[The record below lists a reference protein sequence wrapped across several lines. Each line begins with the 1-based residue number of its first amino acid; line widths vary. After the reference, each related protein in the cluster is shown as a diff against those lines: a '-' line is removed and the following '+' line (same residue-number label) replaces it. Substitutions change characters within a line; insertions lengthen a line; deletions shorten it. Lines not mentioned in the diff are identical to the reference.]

1 MKQLEA
7 MNEHVVVLYQSLID
21 QETGQRGYSLSK
33 NEAFLEPFYAGT
45 ETFQQTSE
53 KLKQDIT
60 IFPSVSKS
68 VTALMTSGEKWN
80 SEYGNVQIK
89 IIEDNK
95 LIPHEV
101 LDNSKMAFDNIR
113 LLYKEVTNEIR
124 LLKSEM
130 EERSQN
136 RVMIILTVFCFGI
149 LLMLVLAVFYIIWHL
164 TNLVQPIV
172 ELEQSV
178 TSYSNKDFT
187 VKVPEYHKDDE
198 LGRLIIGIERMR
210 TELKEKFFTL
220 ESIAYKDGLTGI
232 NNRRTADYYLTKFI
246 EKAPMEND
254 LSIIL
259 IDIDHFKNFND
270 KYGHLEGDRVLKHIA
285 SVLEKNVKTFD
296 VLARFGGEEFIL
308 ILPKTKYPCAL
319 NVAERLRKAI
329 EMEPLGTYQIR
340 ASFGV
345 TTFEKGDTYT
355 SFIHKADEALY
366 KAKAN
371 GRNQVELKLTNIEAQ
386 NQN

>member
-7 MNEHVVVLYQSLID
+7 MNEHVLVLYQSLID

-33 NEAFLEPFYAGT
+33 NDAFLEPFYLGT
-45 ETFQQTSE
+45 TTFQQTSE
-53 KLKQDIT
+53 KLKQDII

-68 VTALMTSGEKWN
+68 ITTLITSGEIWI
-80 SEYGNVQIK
+80 SEYGDVQIK
-89 IIEDNK
+89 VIKDNK
-95 LIPHEV
+95 LISNDV
-101 LDNSKMAFDNIR
+101 LDNSKMAFDHIR
-113 LLYKEVTNEIR
+113 LHYKETKNEIK

-136 RVMIILTVFCFGI
+136 RVMIILTIFCFGI

-164 TNLVQPIV
+164 TSLVQPIV

-178 TSYSNKDFT
+178 TSYSNKDFS
-187 VKVPEYHKDDE
+187 VKVPDYHKDDE
-198 LGRLIIGIERMR
+198 LGRLITGIEHMR

-246 EKAPMEND
+246 EKAPLEND
-254 LSIIL
+254 LSILL
-259 IDIDHFKNFND
+259 IDIDHFKDFND
-270 KYGHLEGDRVLKHIA
+270 KYGHLEGDRALKHVA

-319 NVAERLRKAI
+319 NIAERLRNAI
-329 EMEPLGTYQIR
+329 EKEPLGTYQIR

-345 TTFEKGDTYT
+345 TTFEKGDSYI
-355 SFIHKADEALY
+355 SLIHKADEALY
-366 KAKAN
+366 TAKAN
-371 GRNQVELKLTNIEAQ
+371 GRNHVELKLTNIEALS
-386 NQN
+386 